1 MISMREDQQLTKFE
15 QMVREKLSEIDTR
28 LARLENRTAEDEFGT
43 RQTEE
48 AEPEWP
54 LTTTRGR
61 KSKLALDQLLERRR
75 CLIEILDQFT
85 PEIIGALQSA
95 GGPNEAAE
103 ALENSVSAWGGPR
116 PPMLLNTRTY
126 AEQLWS
132 FLKSDRFH
140 GNLRNLANA
149 MAGVP
154 EMSWKR
160 SFDLCVKNPPKPPI
174 PVHPRAI
181 RDFLN
186 RNFPERLRELEA
198 VKDTRAVRKILARSR
213 SKDPDYLKLKTNP
226 GWVLRWISDGIT
238 TNSEKHSSPSE

>member
-1 MISMREDQQLTKFE
+1 MISIREEEQLTKFE
-15 QMVREKLSEIDTR
+15 QKIMKKLDEIETR
-28 LARLENRTAEDEFGT
+28 LVRLENRTAEDEFGT
-43 RQTEE
+43 DQSEE
-48 AEPEWP
+48 PEPEWP
-54 LTTTRGR
+54 LALTRGR

-95 GGPNEAAE
+95 RNANEAAE
-103 ALENSVSAWGGPR
+103 ALLNSVSAWGGPR

-160 SFDLCVKNPPKPPI
+160 SFDLCVKNPPKPRI

-181 RDFLN
+181 RDFLD
-186 RNFPERLRELEA
+186 RNFPERLSELEA
-198 VKDTRAVRKILARSR
+198 AQDTKTVRKILAKSR
-213 SKDPDYLKLKTNP
+213 SKDPDYINLKNNP
-226 GWVLRWISDGIT
+226 VWVLRWLDQGRT
-238 TNSEKHSSPSE
+238 TTS